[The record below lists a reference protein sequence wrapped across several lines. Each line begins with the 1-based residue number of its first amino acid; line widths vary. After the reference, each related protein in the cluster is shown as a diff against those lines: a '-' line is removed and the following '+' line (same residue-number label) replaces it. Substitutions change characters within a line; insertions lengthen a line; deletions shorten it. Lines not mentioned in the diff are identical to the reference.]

1 MRKAVPA
8 LVLGT
13 SLALVYSFG
22 VYGKPKVQSGPNAEV
37 TADGLTRIDKSVM
50 DMAWVKA
57 DLDLR
62 PYKKLM
68 LKGAEI
74 QYRRVDTEGKR
85 YRPGGDDDT
94 EFPIS
99 EEGKA
104 MLTQIVQEQFR
115 EELGKSKRFE
125 IVTQPG
131 PNTLLLFGTLVDVV
145 SRVPPLNQPG
155 RYDVYLSSVGEATL
169 VFELRDST
177 SNEVL
182 ARAADRRAAER
193 VGVGI
198 KASSVTTWS
207 EVRNLAQSWAIQLRK
222 RLDEITVVGE
232 N

>member
-1 MRKAVPA
+1 MRKAVSA

-13 SLALVYSFG
+13 GLALVYSFG
-22 VYGKPKVQSGPNAEV
+22 VYGKPRIQTGPKAEV
-37 TADGLTRIDKSVM
+37 TADGLTRVDKSVM

-62 PYKKLM
+62 SYTKLM

-74 QYRRVDTEGKR
+74 QYRRVDTEGKY
-85 YRPGGDDDT
+85 YRPGRDDDS

-99 EEGKA
+99 EENRA
-104 MLTQIVQEQFR
+104 MLVQVVQEQFR
-115 EELGKSKRFE
+115 EELGKSKRYE
-125 IVTQPG
+125 LVTQPG
-131 PNTLLLFGTLVDVV
+131 PHTLLLFGSLVDVV

-155 RYDVYLSSVGEATL
+155 RYDVYLTSVGEATL
-169 VFELRDST
+169 VFELRDAST
-177 SNEVL
+177 NEVL

>member
-1 MRKAVPA
+1 
-8 LVLGT
+8 
-13 SLALVYSFG
+13 
-22 VYGKPKVQSGPNAEV
+22 
-37 TADGLTRIDKSVM
+37 
-50 DMAWVKA
+50 
-57 DLDLR
+57 
-62 PYKKLM
+62 
-68 LKGAEI
+68 
-74 QYRRVDTEGKR
+74 
-85 YRPGGDDDT
+85 
-94 EFPIS
+94 
-99 EEGKA
+99 
-104 MLTQIVQEQFR
+104 VQEQFR

-125 IVTQPG
+125 LVTQPG
-131 PNTLLLFGTLVDVV
+131 PGTLLLFGTLVDVV

-169 VFELRDST
+169 VFELRDAT

-198 KASSVTTWS
+198 KASTVTTWS